1 MEALFLIL
9 FFFYENN
16 YILLI
21 YLFLLSVLILKGTSI
36 LSSIVASPIYTP
48 TNNTQSSL
56 VYSSFPTDKSLI
68 YLMNRQPKSYEVI
81 SHHGFDLHLPDDLYI
96 ECIFMYLL
104 ATSISSLEK
113 CLFRSSAHFLYWII
127 WLFGYWVVK
136 VLYNF

>member
-81 SHHGFDLHLPDDLYI
+81 SHHGFDLHLPHDLYI

-127 WLFGYWVVK
+127 WLFGY
-136 VLYNF
+136 